1 MFLIIQM
8 QFSLFII
15 TRFFNLA
22 KFKYTHTSI
31 HVLNEQYY
39 LYQLYVF
46 LSILLL
52 QSGDIEVQPGPTN
65 PNQFL
70 SVSHWNLNSLS
81 TSNFIKKDLLIAFN
95 SIHDF
100 DIICLSET
108 YLDSSYAFDDKDLQI
123 DNYTMIIADNPLD
136 I

>member
-8 QFSLFII
+8 QFSLFIF

-22 KFKYTHTSI
+22 KFEYTHTSN

-70 SVSHWNLNSLS
+70 SVAHWNLNSLS
-81 TSNFIKKDLLIAFN
+81 TSNFIKKDFALL
-95 SIHDF
+95 
-100 DIICLSET
+100 
-108 YLDSSYAFDDKDLQI
+108 
-123 DNYTMIIADNPLD
+123 
-136 I
+136 